1 MQDKKFPR
9 RTQAGRRAETRTA
22 LLAAARGLFAE
33 NGYADT
39 GTPDIVKAANVTRGA
54 LYHHFEDKAALLRG
68 VVEAESQAIADEIR
82 ANTSVEQLP
91 ADAFLSG
98 AKAYFSAMKVPGRA
112 RLLLLEGPA
121 VLGVDVMR
129 EIDRA
134 TGGDTLVESL
144 RHAQSAGLLKG
155 VEIEALADLMSAA
168 FDRAALAI
176 ANGENEKA
184 YEDATASLLA
194 GLFRPS

>member
-1 MQDKKFPR
+1 MQDGKPAR
-9 RTQAGRRAETRTA
+9 RTQADRRAETRAA
-22 LLAAARGLFAE
+22 LLLAARGLFAQY
-33 NGYADT
+33 GYAET

-68 VVEAESQAIADEIR
+68 VVEAESQAIAAEIR
-82 ANTSVEQLP
+82 ENTNVEQRPL
-91 ADAFLSG
+91 DAFLAG
-98 AKAYFSAMKVPGRA
+98 AKAYFGAMKAPGRA

-129 EIDRA
+129 DIDRA

-155 VEIEALADLMSAA
+155 AAVEALADLMSAA

-176 ANGENEKA
+176 ANGENEEA
-184 YEDATASLLA
+184 YQQATADLLT
-194 GLFRPS
+194 GLFKPS